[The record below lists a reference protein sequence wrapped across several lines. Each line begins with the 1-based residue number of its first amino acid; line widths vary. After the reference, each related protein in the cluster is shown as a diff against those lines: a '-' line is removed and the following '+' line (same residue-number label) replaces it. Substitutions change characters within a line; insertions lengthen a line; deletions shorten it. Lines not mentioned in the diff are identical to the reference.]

1 MNIIRRC
8 CLLSLLLVLGCAGV
22 QPTTIDKKAGAN
34 SRMQMGISYLRQNNI
49 PMAMRELDEASRLD
63 PDNPEVDLGFG
74 FAYQARGEHD
84 VAERHFRNAI
94 RKRPGYPEAY
104 NGLGTSLSFQG
115 KSDEALK
122 AFETA
127 AKNVYYL
134 TPEMAWFNMGEEYRR
149 RKNYPKAESM
159 YGKAV
164 SSNDKF
170 FDAHLARAAV
180 RVEEKRLEEAASG
193 LEGAVSRNP
202 GFIQGQVELGR
213 IYMRLGRND
222 AARKVFKD
230 ASAGTGDPAIRR
242 LAAEYLN
249 LLGGK
254 KK

>member
-1 MNIIRRC
+1 MILIRRS
-8 CLLSLLLVLGCAGV
+8 CLLGLLLLFGCAGV
-22 QPTTIDKKAGAN
+22 QPSAIDKKAGADAH
-34 SRMQMGISYLRQNNI
+34 MQMGISYLRQNNI
-49 PMAMRELDEASRLD
+49 PMAMRELAEASRLD
-63 PDNPEVDLGFG
+63 PDNPEVELGFG

-84 VAERHFRNAI
+84 VAERHFRAAI
-94 RKRPGYPEAY
+94 RKRPAYPEAY
-104 NGLGTSLSFQG
+104 NGLGSSLSFQG

-127 AKNVYYL
+127 AKDVYYL

-149 RKNYPKAESM
+149 RKNPSKAEEM

-170 FDAHLARAAV
+170 LDAHLALAAV
-180 RVEEKRLEEAASG
+180 RVEGKRFEAAANG
-193 LEGAVSRNP
+193 LEGAVSRNA

-222 AARKVFKD
+222 DARKMFRN

-249 LLGGK
+249 LLDVK
-254 KK
+254 KQ